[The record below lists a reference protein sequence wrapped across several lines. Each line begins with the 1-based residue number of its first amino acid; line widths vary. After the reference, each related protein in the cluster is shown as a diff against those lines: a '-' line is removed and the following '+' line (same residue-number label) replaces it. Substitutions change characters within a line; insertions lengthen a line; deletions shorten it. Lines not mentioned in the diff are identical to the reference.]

1 MHHPSKTKVS
11 VVLTTEQVN
20 ALRDIA
26 VQRQLS
32 LSDVVREAVRLILD
46 APR

>member
-1 MHHPSKTKVS
+1 MHLPSKAKVS
-11 VVLTTEQVN
+11 VVLTTDQVN

-32 LSDVVREAVRLILD
+32 LSDVVREIIRVALEGNR
-46 APR
+46 

>member
-1 MHHPSKTKVS
+1 MHLPSKAKVS

-32 LSDVVREAVRLILD
+32 LSDVVREIIRAALEGNR
-46 APR
+46 

>member
-1 MHHPSKTKVS
+1 MHLPSKTKVS
-11 VVLTTEQVN
+11 VVLTTDQVN

-32 LSDVVREAVRLILD
+32 LSDVVREIIRVALEGNR
-46 APR
+46 

>member
-1 MHHPSKTKVS
+1 MHLPSKAKVS

-20 ALRDIA
+20 ALREIA

-32 LSDVVREAVRLILD
+32 LSDVVREAVRLMLD
-46 APR
+46 TPR

>member
-1 MHHPSKTKVS
+1 MQLPSKAKVS
-11 VVLTTEQVN
+11 VVLTTDQVN

-32 LSDVVREAVRLILD
+32 LSDVVREAVRLMLD
-46 APR
+46 TPR

>member
-1 MHHPSKTKVS
+1 MHLLSKAKVS
-11 VVLTTEQVN
+11 VVLTTDQVN

-32 LSDVVREAVRLILD
+32 LSDVVREAVRLMLD
-46 APR
+46 TPR

>member
-1 MHHPSKTKVS
+1 MHLQSKAKVS
-11 VVLTTEQVN
+11 VVLTTDQVN

-32 LSDVVREAVRLILD
+32 LSDVVREAVRLMLD
-46 APR
+46 TTR